1 VKELPDEKTLSELVE
16 MAKIAAEK
24 AKAMSDLATEIE
36 EKWRRRLEYRREAAL
51 EESTSF
57 K

>member
-24 AKAMSDLATEIE
+24 AKVMSDLATEIE
-36 EKWRRRLEYRREAAL
+36 EKWRRRLEYRRFAAV
-51 EESTSF
+51 EESTSV

>member
-36 EKWRRRLEYRREAAL
+36 EKWRRRLEYRRFAAL